1 MSGPEGVQS
10 GVPSQTLIAN
20 ADTST
25 TPTDSAQPEQGANPN
40 AVAPDTPSG
49 VSGQQIKSDKA
60 EMYKAAIAAIATG
73 SQKVGLPTP
82 EIKTPLDLQKG
93 AVAVYA
99 KLVSSGKT
107 NDAAL
112 FLKTMEKIGEKFG
125 ANFGLSKPAAAG
137 QGKPVALNVDKF
149 KGIDAA
155 KNPYA
160 AEYKNMVTEF
170 NSLKAQA
177 TPEAGKQQAAPTE
190 ATNTAGADP
199 NSGTPQATNAADTQA
214 TGNTGKPTEQ
224 QLKALKTILEA
235 EVANKD
241 GDGKSISHADIAQ
254 SLGKSKLPDAVLKA
268 IDAQLTRPDATK
280 TVDEVIDGLLNPGAG
295 SPNASATAPPNQEP
309 TTQNTSAPV
318 DNTKPTS
325 PDAADNGVGQPEKL
339 W

>member
-1 MSGPEGVQS
+1 MPGLDA
-10 GVPSQTLIAN
+10 PSPTLIAK

-73 SQKVGLPTP
+73 SQKVGLPAP

-125 ANFGLSKPAAAG
+125 ANFGLSKPAAGG
-137 QGKPVALNVDKF
+137 QGKPVALNADKF

-177 TPEAGKQQAAPTE
+177 APEAGKQQATPTE

-199 NSGTPQATNAADTQA
+199 NGGTPQASNAADTQA
-214 TGNTGKPTEQ
+214 TGNTGEPTEQ
-224 QLKALKTILEA
+224 EKKALETILTT
-235 EVANKD
+235 EVAPKD
-241 GDGKSISHADIAQ
+241 GDGRSISRADIANP
-254 SLGKSKLPDAVLKA
+254 LVKGKLPAALLEA
-268 IDAQLTRPDATK
+268 IDTQLREGPNATK
-280 TVDEVIDGLLNPGAG
+280 TVDKVIDGLLKTKAG
-295 SPNASATAPPNQEP
+295 SPDASATEPPTQKP
-309 TTQNTSAPV
+309 TTQSTNAPV
-318 DNTKPTS
+318 GNTKPT
-325 PDAADNGVGQPEKL
+325 PPNAANNGVGEPKNL